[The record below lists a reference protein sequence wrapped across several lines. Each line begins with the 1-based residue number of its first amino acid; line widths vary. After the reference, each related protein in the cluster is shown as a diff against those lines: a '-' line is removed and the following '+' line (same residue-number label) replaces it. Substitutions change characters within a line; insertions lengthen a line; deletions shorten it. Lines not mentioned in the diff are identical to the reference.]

1 MYKSNNPED
10 IVNNSQEFLILEGST
25 APTIGKDTRGIF
37 EFNAHQIFTK
47 NYVNPFMPVKR
58 VHLKSGTGIGKT
70 IAAIL
75 SAIEFIN
82 NGRPVLIITFLE
94 QRFIDELTNRVEFG
108 FITRDELHQMETL
121 KGMLNESSDES
132 VEIQLKMLRS
142 TIKKRFSNNINI
154 QGYKKFMHEL
164 FGTDASQ
171 KSTLNISLIEKYRN
185 GLIIYD
191 ESQNAYNTEEQNTW
205 GNAIQVITNVL
216 GPNVHTLSISATPV
230 TVSSEL
236 RDFLQLL
243 TMTNGIDISKLQS
256 SLTNRSAA
264 EVESV
269 INSIINFTHPEIKD
283 YALPDIITSKTVT
296 LADLSTIQP
305 FLENFL
311 KGKILFLPDT
321 LLTSIPRRVTM
332 GESIP
337 GVRYLKFDRIKMS
350 ADQEF
355 MARKFPTIYHL
366 RDIGG
371 FISDY
376 EANIDKYAPDIPKGT
391 NAVNN
396 TNKADTISKIG
407 DIERLTKKQDIAISS
422 DAATATEVKI
432 KADLTNGEDI
442 LEDNTIVV
450 TDTFEGIEGGQ
461 IAEISGGYFRD
472 TELTLLQ
479 HSRYEKYCKMNGIKI
494 VKTEH
499 GQYISGAVLRYESLG
514 KFSPKYKRM
523 FDIVIAS
530 EVGKVL
536 IYHNEIHNSGVLTIQ
551 EIMRENGII
560 GMTELPNEYTLCTY
574 CLKNNRDAIHSNYSA
589 KEGKD
594 KAAAASSSTSAATNY
609 PFDITAPHR
618 FVPARF
624 TMIHSILSNS
634 AARNNLELFNRVSN
648 KWGEECKILIGS
660 RKIREGVD
668 FKAVMTQI
676 ILSMPNSIL
685 IYLQL
690 IGRTVRNFSHN
701 DMPPEL
707 RYVKLHTLVSS
718 FAADSGISGELSVE
732 EQDYMNKVQ
741 DYMIVQQYDK
751 IMNRVAVDIHIL
763 DTAKRMS
770 EKVRAN
776 NELNG
781 VAEDIGPLTYDAPGR
796 ELVARDMIKNATYLA
811 LERYD
816 EEVDTLRYLIGYS
829 FTKSHIWKI
838 EDMWNFIQKQPG
850 TPNPANFNFKYF
862 LNVLHTFPRTNL
874 LSDYVLLGINDIE
887 DFYKVGA
894 KKLNTKFSHFY
905 LNKATTLA
913 VDIME
918 HVAGLNGGIARLSLL
933 NCYKI
938 YESYFFEI
946 HLDLLR
952 STLSDASVGAEAK
965 RRREYVLAFYANIFK
980 LFTQKDLGFSTG
992 VGKIIGYYYDGN
1004 IHYYNMNVWSTI
1016 PYLLEVIENNIV
1028 IGQYTNNMKFKIR
1041 DPINKQE
1048 KNIGDARKQIEGIVC
1063 QSKQKEDIL
1072 YYINKLSI
1080 KIVGPPKIGNLCT
1093 ILREELIRRESIK
1106 MNKVKWVYLY

>member
-1 MYKSNNPED
+1 MYKSTNPED
-10 IVNNSQEFLILEGST
+10 IVNTSQEFLILEGST

-108 FITRDELHQMETL
+108 FITRDELNQMETL
-121 KGMLNESSDES
+121 RSMLNESSDES

-164 FGTDASQ
+164 FGTDATR

-243 TMTNGIDISKLQS
+243 TITGGIDIAKLQN

-264 EVESV
+264 EVEA
-269 INSIINFTHPEIKD
+269 IIDSIINFTHPEIRE
-283 YALPDIITSKTVT
+283 YALPEVITSKTIT
-296 LADLSTIQP
+296 LADLPSIQP

-311 KGKILFLPDT
+311 RGKILFLPDT
-321 LLTSIPRRVTM
+321 LLTSIPRRITM

-337 GVRYLKFDRIKMS
+337 GVRYLKFNRVKMS

-371 FISDY
+371 FIADY
-376 EANIDKYAPDIPKGT
+376 EANLDKYAPESTSLNDDESPSSAK
-391 NAVNN
+391 
-396 TNKADTISKIG
+396 SG
-407 DIERLTKKQDIAISS
+407 DIDKLTRKQEIAISQEAT
-422 DAATATEVKI
+422 AATSPDGKI
-432 KADLTNGEDI
+432 VINLTDGEDM
-442 LEDNTIVV
+442 LENDADTPALGVKDMFDDISGGVFDEV
-450 TDTFEGIEGGQ
+450 T
-461 IAEISGGYFRD
+461 GGYFRD

-494 VKTEH
+494 VKTDN
-499 GQYISGAVLRYESLG
+499 GQYISGAVLRYETLG
-514 KFSPKYKRM
+514 KFSPKYKQM
-523 FDIVIAS
+523 LDIVISS

-551 EIMRENGII
+551 EVMRENGIL
-560 GMTELPNEYTLCTY
+560 GMNELPNEYTLCTY
-574 CLKNNRDAIHSNYSA
+574 CFKNSRDSIHSSYTA
-589 KEGKD
+589 KD
-594 KAAAASSSTSAATNY
+594 NKALTTQY

-624 TMIHSILSNS
+624 TTIHSILSNS
-634 AARNNLELFNRVSN
+634 VARNNLELFNRVSN

-718 FAADSGISGELSVE
+718 FVGGGNTTVGGDDTLSPE
-732 EQDYMNKVQ
+732 EQDYLNKVQ
-741 DYMIVQQYDK
+741 DYLIVQQYDK

-763 DTAKRMS
+763 DTAKRMA

-776 NELNG
+776 NELNA
-781 VAEDIGPLTYDAPGR
+781 VSEDIGPLTYDAPNR
-796 ELVARDMIKNATYLA
+796 ELVTRNMIKNATYLA

-816 EEVDTLRYLIGYS
+816 EEIDTLRYLIGYA

-838 EDMWNFIQKQPG
+838 EDMWKFIQEQPG

-862 LNVLHTFPRTNL
+862 LNVLHTYSRTNM
-874 LSDYVLLGINDIE
+874 LSNYVLLGINDIE
-887 DFYKVGA
+887 DFYKIGA

-913 VDIME
+913 GDIMD
-918 HVAGLNGGIARLSLL
+918 HVAGLNGGAARLTLL
-933 NCYKI
+933 NSYKL
-938 YESYFFEI
+938 YEAYFFEI

-952 STLSDASVGAEAK
+952 STLANSATSADAK
-965 RRREYVLAFYANIFK
+965 KRREYVLAFYANIFK
-980 LFTQKDLGFSTG
+980 LFNQKELGLSTN
-992 VGKIIGYYYDGN
+992 VGKTIGYYYDGN
-1004 IHYYNMNVWSTI
+1004 IHYYNMNIWSTI
-1016 PYLLEVIENNIV
+1016 PYTLEVIENSVV

-1048 KNIGDARKQIEGIVC
+1048 KNIGDMRKQIEGIVC

-1080 KIVGPPKIGNLCT
+1080 KIVGPPKIGNLCN
-1093 ILREELIRRESIK
+1093 ILKEELIRRESIR
-1106 MNKVKWVYLY
+1106 MNKFKWVYLY